1 MMTKT
6 DLRLAITHISKS
18 YDSEPVL
25 NDCSFN
31 FAKKGVYILT
41 GPNGCGKST
50 FLRMAALIE
59 KPDSGTVS
67 FFSGDEVLVNDISL
81 RRRITLVLPKVG
93 LFNTTVYG
101 NMAYGL
107 KIRGMQNRDIE
118 EKAEGYLKSFGL
130 LHKKNQKALT
140 LSSGESQRLGIARAM
155 VTEPDFIFLDEPTAS
170 VDHKNSEII
179 EEIILNMK
187 RQGHPTVIMTTHD
200 AGQAERLAD
209 YLIRMHEGNLGPS
222 IPLK

>member
-1 MMTKT
+1 M
-6 DLRLAITHISKS
+6 
-18 YDSEPVL
+18 
-25 NDCSFN
+25 
-31 FAKKGVYILT
+31 T

-67 FFSGDEVLVNDISL
+67 FFSGDKVLVNDISL

-107 KIRGMQNRDIE
+107 KIRGIQNKDIE
-118 EKAEGYLKSFGL
+118 EKVEGYLKSFGL

-209 YLIRMHEGNLGPS
+209 YLIRMHDGNLGPS
-222 IPLK
+222 IPSK